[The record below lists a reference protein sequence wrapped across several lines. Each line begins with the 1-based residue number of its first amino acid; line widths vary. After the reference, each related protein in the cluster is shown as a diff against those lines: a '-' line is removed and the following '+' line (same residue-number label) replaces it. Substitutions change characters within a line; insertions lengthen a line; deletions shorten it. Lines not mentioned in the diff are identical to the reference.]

1 MNASRDAF
9 FGQAGFGKV
18 SPPFTKQP
26 PVLVPI
32 PRALSRHLSLA
43 TTSGVLVLSV
53 EKDSPAEKAGVLE
66 GNVIVGMD
74 GVAIQ
79 GVDDLHADLTD
90 QKIGAE
96 SQLTVIR
103 RTTKITLHV
112 FPEEMRPVA

>member
-1 MNASRDAF
+1 MHFS
-9 FGQAGFGKV
+9 V
-18 SPPFTKQP
+18 KQDLERF
-26 PVLVPI
+26 PVLHKATARACPD

-66 GNVIVGMD
+66 GDVIVGMD
-74 GVAIQ
+74 GAAIQ
-79 GVDDLHADLTD
+79 GVDDLHAHLAD